1 MHALQNPIF
10 DAEFPE
16 LRLNGI
22 NGYTMQGNRITLNIG
37 EIANNRSFGN
47 LSGTLSLEL
56 WALSQAY
63 QGGDFSGVPLAG
75 VFIGQLHGQHAIGPA
90 SWDLAFQEPG
100 EGIWQLTLMLREWN
114 GVAYETRDFVNFAAP
129 YSSVK
134 TATVRHA
141 TDNVIEV
148 SFIEY
153 KHAEA
158 GDGQAG
164 CSYQHDDFV
173 QAQALKPAATELLLL
188 GNCGYDLQNGRIRLN
203 VGEIA
208 NRRGADNVSG
218 TLVLELWALD
228 QAYRGGQFDGF
239 ALAGVR
245 VGELAGR
252 HGLRELS
259 LETDFREPPAGRWHL
274 CLMLRE
280 WNGVAYE
287 TRDCINFAV
296 PYHVAPKA
304 VATRKE
310 PDNVINVQF
319 GETQKS
325 VVKPVEPVALASGA
339 PASRASINQ
348 ATLDELGALK
358 GVPKKTVENIVAG
371 QPFAS
376 FDELSN
382 VKGVGPKLLKLLREL
397 FAL

>member
-1 MHALQNPIF
+1 MYALQNPIF
-10 DAEFPE
+10 DTDIPE

-22 NGYTMQGNRITLNIG
+22 SGYSILGDRITLNIG
-37 EIANNRSFGN
+37 EVANHRSFGN
-47 LSGTLSLEL
+47 LSGTLSVEL
-56 WALSQAY
+56 WALNQAY
-63 QGGDFSGVPLAG
+63 QGGSFSGIPLAG
-75 VFIGQLHGQHAIGPA
+75 VVIGELHGQHAIGPA
-90 SWDLAFQEPG
+90 SWELAFQEPG
-100 EGIWQLTLMLREWN
+100 EGCWQLTLMLREWN

-129 YSSVK
+129 YSPVK
-134 TATVRHA
+134 TAVRQG
-141 TDNVIEV
+141 TNNVIEV

-158 GDGQAG
+158 SDSHSGRFIEND
-164 CSYQHDDFV
+164 YFV
-173 QAQALKPAATELLLL
+173 QAQAFKPAAAELLLL
-188 GNCGYDLQNGRIRLN
+188 GNCGYDVQNGRIRLN

-228 QAYRGGQFDGF
+228 QAYQGGHFDGF
-239 ALAGVR
+239 AVAGVR

-252 HGLRELS
+252 QGFRELS
-259 LETDFREPPAGRWHL
+259 LETEFCEPPVGRWHL
-274 CLMLRE
+274 SLMLRE

-296 PYHVAPKA
+296 PYTVTPKPVAA
-304 VATRKE
+304 RKE
-310 PDNVINVQF
+310 SDNVINVQF
-319 GETQKS
+319 GESKKAAVT
-325 VVKPVEPVALASGA
+325 PVEPVALAGGVS
-339 PASRASINQ
+339 ASRASINQ

-358 GVPKKTVENIVAG
+358 GVPKKTVENIVAA

-376 FDELSN
+376 FDDLSN